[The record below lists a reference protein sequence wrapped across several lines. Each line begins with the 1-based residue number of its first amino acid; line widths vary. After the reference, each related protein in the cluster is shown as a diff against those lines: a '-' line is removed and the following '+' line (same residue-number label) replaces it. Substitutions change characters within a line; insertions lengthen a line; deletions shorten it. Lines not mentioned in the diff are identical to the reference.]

1 MQELSIV
8 KITMGEWKDSLGEI
22 QSIRENHVK
31 SCYVVFNNGEGD
43 WFSSNEINLATKEEE
58 VIFLRNEVSELH
70 KLADELDA
78 AYNCLEFDF
87 KLLLKTIENPNEQTI
102 RIAEKRG
109 FGLNPRT
116 KTKRIFPPIE
126 VV

>member
-8 KITMGEWKDSLGEI
+8 KISMGEWKDSLGEI
-22 QSIRENHVK
+22 QSIRENHIK
-31 SCYVVFNNGEGD
+31 SFYVVFNNGEGD
-43 WFSSNEINLATKEEE
+43 WFSLNEINLATQEEE
-58 VIFLRNEVSELH
+58 VIFLRNEVGELH

-109 FGLNPRT
+109 FELNPRT
-116 KTKRIFPPIE
+116 KTQRIFPPVE